1 MLANTKNNIK
11 GIRKSIANVNVVT
24 QCNKEN
30 TFSKHQRN
38 LQNHLQKKF
47 GNTKKFTIESKLAI
61 LKQEMRIS
69 ERPKINKLFANNP
82 KKLYRSV
89 KGNKIEVEKL
99 PEKEE
104 EKAFWDDDA
113 QFSKILHQRYLD

>member
-1 MLANTKNNIK
+1 MLANTKNSIK
-11 GIRKSIANVNVVT
+11 GIRKSIAHVIVVT
-24 QCNKEN
+24 QCNEN

-47 GNTKKFTIESKLAI
+47 GNIKKFTIESKLAI

-82 KKLYRSV
+82 KILYRSV
-89 KGNKIEVEKL
+89 KSNKIEVEKL

-113 QFSKILHQRYLD
+113 QFNKNL

>member
-1 MLANTKNNIK
+1 MLANTKNSIK

-61 LKQEMRIS
+61 LKQEIRIS

-82 KKLYRSV
+82 KILYRSV

-104 EKAFWDDDA
+104 EKAFWDDEA
-113 QFSKILHQRYLD
+113 QFNKNL